1 MSRRNE
7 TALRRRAKQSTSPA
21 DARRRESAM
30 TSQPLTVTQAQAED
44 AVRTLLRWA
53 GEDPAREGLLDTPKR
68 VVEAYGDWFSGY
80 AIDPRDYL
88 QRTFEEMAGYDEMVV
103 LRDIEFESH
112 CEHHMAPIIGKA
124 HVGYLP
130 TTKVVGISKLARVV
144 DVFARRFQVQE
155 KMTAEIARC
164 INEVLQPRGVGVVIE
179 AAHECMTTRG
189 VHKRGVSMITSKM
202 LGAFRDDARTRAE
215 FLTFIDIRERK

>member
-1 MSRRNE
+1 MVKNHS
-7 TALRRRAKQSTSPA
+7 
-21 DARRRESAM
+21 
-30 TSQPLTVTQAQAED
+30 TVTKTEAED

-53 GEDPAREGLLDTPKR
+53 GEDPAREGLLETPKR

-80 AIDPRDYL
+80 AVDPRDYL

-130 TTKVVGISKLARVV
+130 TSKVVGISKLARVV

-164 INEVLQPRGVGVVIE
+164 IDDVLQPRGVGVVIE
-179 AAHECMTTRG
+179 ATHECMTTRG

>member
-1 MSRRNE
+1 MPPVTDSHADNDVSRE
-7 TALRRRAKQSTSPA
+7 EA
-21 DARRRESAM
+21 ES
-30 TSQPLTVTQAQAED
+30 

-68 VVEAYGDWFSGY
+68 VVKAYRDWFSGY
-80 AIDPRDYL
+80 GMDPEEYL
-88 QRTFEEMAGYDEMVV
+88 ARTFEEVHGYDELIV

-130 TTKVVGISKLARVV
+130 NGKVVGISKLARVV
-144 DVFARRFQVQE
+144 DAYARRFQVQE
-155 KMTAEIARC
+155 KMTAQIADC
-164 INEVLQPRGVGVVIE
+164 INDVLQPRGVGVVIE
-179 AAHECMTTRG
+179 GAHECMTTRG

-202 LGAFRDDARTRAE
+202 LGTFREDARTRAE
-215 FLTFIDIRERK
+215 FLRFIDVGVGR

>member
-1 MSRRNE
+1 MARKR
-7 TALRRRAKQSTSPA
+7 SPV
-21 DARRRESAM
+21 S
-30 TSQPLTVTQAQAED
+30 QAEAEA

-53 GEDPAREGLLDTPKR
+53 GEDPRREGVLETPKR
-68 VVEAYGDWFSGY
+68 VAEAYRDWFSGY
-80 AIDPRDYL
+80 TIDPREYL

-130 TTKVVGISKLARVV
+130 TSKVVGISKLARVV

-155 KMTAEIARC
+155 KMTAEIAGC
-164 INEVLQPRGVGVVIE
+164 IDEVLQPRGVGVVIE

-202 LGAFRDDARTRAE
+202 LGAFRDDARTRSE

>member
-1 MSRRNE
+1 MAS
-7 TALRRRAKQSTSPA
+7 KKSPV
-21 DARRRESAM
+21 SK
-30 TSQPLTVTQAQAED
+30 AEAEA
-44 AVRTLLRWA
+44 AVRTLLSWA
-53 GEDPAREGLLDTPKR
+53 GEDPKREGLLETPKR
-68 VVEAYGDWFSGY
+68 VAEAYRDWFSGY

-88 QRTFEEMAGYDEMVV
+88 QRTFEEMAGYDEMIV

-130 TTKVVGISKLARVV
+130 TSKVVGISKLARVV

-164 INEVLQPRGVGVVIE
+164 IDEVLQPRGVGVVIE

-202 LGAFRDDARTRAE
+202 LGAFREDARTRSE